1 MNKIRSLISFGS
13 YSEVSLQQARELIKQ
28 GIDSQEYK
36 AEEEQRKHEEITST
50 FKKIASEWF
59 KVKSGKG
66 LSEKTLKGTWNSLEL
81 HLFPYIGDKSIFKL
95 KAKDFIKAIEPL

>member
-1 MNKIRSLISFGS
+1 M
-13 YSEVSLQQARELIKQ
+13 
-28 GIDSQEYK
+28 
-36 AEEEQRKHEEITST
+36 
-50 FKKIASEWF
+50 ASEWF